1 MRLVVRFL
9 LVEFSL
15 AWALVLAGFVRAG
28 VQIWPFF
35 ANRLMSGLRCRRWRA
50 GLALLLA
57 FPVVVGWPLLF
68 MTAVQEPE
76 QQQGWLLAVAIPWWI
91 VLGGI
96 VSVHLVARS
105 GRADRRVEGPRT
117 MCRCGTCVARATR
130 AIAS

>member
-1 MRLVVRFL
+1 MRLVVRYL

-96 VSVHLVARS
+96 VSVHLVARA
-105 GRADRRVEGPRT
+105 GHRVEGPRT
-117 MCRCGTCVARATR
+117 QCRCGTCVARATR
-130 AIAS
+130 ALTS